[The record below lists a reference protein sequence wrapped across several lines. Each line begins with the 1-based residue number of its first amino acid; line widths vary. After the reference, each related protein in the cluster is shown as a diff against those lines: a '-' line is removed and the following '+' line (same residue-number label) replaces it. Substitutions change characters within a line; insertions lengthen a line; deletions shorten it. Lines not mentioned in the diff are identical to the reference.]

1 MGYRGWCAKTAVAR
15 ITACCIMGVG
25 WCRMGYRVPTVWQI
39 GVVEHLLNRET
50 RFSAEIWCKK
60 NQKR

>member
-1 MGYRGWCAKTAVAR
+1 MGYQGWCTKISTARTTPCA
-15 ITACCIMGVG
+15 IGGAG
-25 WCRMGYRVPTVWQI
+25 WVRMGYRVPTVWQI